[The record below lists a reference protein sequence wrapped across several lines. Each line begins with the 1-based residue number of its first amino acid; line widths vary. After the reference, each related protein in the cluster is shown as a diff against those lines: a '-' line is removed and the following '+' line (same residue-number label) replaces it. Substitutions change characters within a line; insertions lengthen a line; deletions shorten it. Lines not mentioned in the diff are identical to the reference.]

1 MRITRVFSP
10 QKLSVGFSFAL
21 DSDTSKHLTR
31 VMRLRIGQEFAAFD
45 NSGAEFVCRLSEISR
60 HGLAQGEVLS
70 VSFPDVES
78 ACRLRICLSIVK
90 GERFDWAVEKLTE
103 LGVAEIV
110 PIQTEFTQVIAP
122 ADNKRERWQRLAA
135 GAAGQSGRVMVP
147 EIAAPLSF
155 AEALEKYA
163 AEETCIIFNCG
174 AEPFDLK
181 GEALTA
187 CTIFIGPEGGFSP
200 SELQAAEACGC
211 RFYSLGKRILRVETA
226 ALAAASRLA
235 I

>member
-10 QKLSVGFSFAL
+10 QKLSVNSSFAL
-21 DSDTSKHLTR
+21 DSDTGKHLTR

-45 NSGAEFVCRLSEISR
+45 NSGAEFSCRLTEIARNGSIK
-60 HGLAQGEVLS
+60 AEALS
-70 VSFPDVES
+70 ASYPDVELS
-78 ACRLRICLSIVK
+78 CRLRICLSIVK

-135 GAAGQSGRVMVP
+135 GAAGQSGRVIVP
-147 EIAAPLSF
+147 EIVAPMGF
-155 AEALEKYA
+155 AEALAKYA
-163 AEETCIIFNCG
+163 AEETCIMFNCG

-181 GEALTA
+181 GEALSA
-187 CTIFIGPEGGFSP
+187 CTVFIGPEGGFSP
-200 SELQAAEACGC
+200 AELQEAEACGC

-226 ALAAASRLA
+226 ALAAASRFA
-235 I
+235 V

>member
-10 QKLSVGFSFAL
+10 QKLSVGLSFAL

-31 VMRLRIGQEFAAFD
+31 VMRLRVGQEFVSFD
-45 NSGAEFVCRLSEISR
+45 NSGAEFVCRLTEIAR

-70 VSFPDVES
+70 ASFPDVES

-147 EIAAPLSF
+147 EITAPMSF
-155 AEALEKYA
+155 TEALIKYS
-163 AEETCIIFNCG
+163 AEGTCIMFNCG

-181 GEALTA
+181 DEALSA
-187 CTIFIGPEGGFSP
+187 CTIFIGPEGGFSL
-200 SELQAAEACGC
+200 SELQAAEASGC

-226 ALAAASRLA
+226 ALAAASRLTV
-235 I
+235 